1 MNSQRILVIG
11 GMLLFLLS
19 AAYGLFYDG
28 FLHQEQNQVLMY
40 NLDMALNMAAKGDL
54 TTASAFAQEF
64 GIESQTRDVQ
74 AHIPWHLAVAGATA
88 IAPVWLAPKLDISER
103 MKRLLALL
111 ILSGG
116 VVLAGGD
123 FIKAMGHLKTGYY
136 MTLTGYAWMA
146 LGLLG
151 YFLYALLYIWLNQE
165 DRERTKRG

>member
-19 AAYGLFYDG
+19 TAYSLFYDG
-28 FLHQEQNQVLMY
+28 FLHQEQHQVLMY

-64 GIESQTRDVQ
+64 GVESQTRDVQ
-74 AHIPWHLAVAGATA
+74 ARIPWHLAIAGAMA
-88 IAPVWLAPKLDISER
+88 IAPVWLTPRLDISER

-116 VVLAGGD
+116 VILAAGD
-123 FIKAMGHLKTGYY
+123 FIQTIGQSKAGYY
-136 MTLTGYAWMA
+136 MTLAGYSWMV
-146 LGLLG
+146 LGLSG
-151 YFLYALLYIWLNQE
+151 YFLYALLFIWLNQE
-165 DRERTKRG
+165 DRERIEQG